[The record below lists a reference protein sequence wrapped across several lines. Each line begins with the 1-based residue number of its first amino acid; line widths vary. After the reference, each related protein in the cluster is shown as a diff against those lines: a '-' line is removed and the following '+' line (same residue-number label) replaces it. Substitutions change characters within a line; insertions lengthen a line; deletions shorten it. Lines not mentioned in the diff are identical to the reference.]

1 MKAYRPRD
9 DACEPLEPT
18 PRRIPGSDG
27 PTGRLRRVGWIALP
41 VGIVVVVW
49 TLLDVFRTLVMPRA
63 ARGRVRLAR
72 ILFRPI
78 WLPWRWIGLRART
91 VQARER
97 VLATV
102 APFFFFVL
110 LVGWVSLALLG
121 YALILWSPAF
131 VDGIGPGGDSFGNA
145 LYVSGT
151 SLFTLG
157 SVGGVTGW
165 TRAVVVAEAATG
177 LGLFAVVIAYLP
189 VLYQAFNRREVGV
202 LLLDARAGSPPSGP
216 ELLHRMGSA
225 GVASSLHELFADWER
240 WVADVLES
248 HMSYPLLTLFRSPHD
263 NTSWVTSLGSVLD
276 AATLLLTAVGDE
288 PDERAI
294 LLYGTGV
301 HAVEDLFYYFRLTER
316 GTVIQRAEFADV
328 LDDMKD
334 DGFAIRPL
342 DDAYARFTEKRAK
355 YAPRLDALAVLLAA
369 PPGLWI
375 GDRSFLGARTEH

>member
-1 MKAYRPRD
+1 MR
-9 DACEPLEPT
+9 
-18 PRRIPGSDG
+18 
-27 PTGRLRRVGWIALP
+27 WIALP
-41 VGIVVVVW
+41 VGIVLVAW

-63 ARGRVRLAR
+63 ARGRVRLSR
-72 ILFRPI
+72 ILFRTM
-78 WLPWRWIGLRART
+78 WRPWRWIGVRRKT
-91 VQARER
+91 VQGRER
-97 VLATV
+97 VLATA

-121 YALILWSPAF
+121 YALILWSAAF

-157 SVGGVTGW
+157 SVGGVTGS
-165 TRAVVVAEAATG
+165 TRAIVVAEGATG

-225 GVASSLHELFADWER
+225 GVASSLHGLFAEWER

-276 AATLLLTAVGDE
+276 AATLLLTAVEHE

-316 GTVIQRAEFADV
+316 ETVIQRDEFEDV
-328 LDDMKD
+328 LGVMKD
-334 DGFAIRPL
+334 DGFAVRPL
-342 DDAYARFTEKRAK
+342 DDAFARFTQKRAK

-369 PPGLWI
+369 TPTLWI

>member
-1 MKAYRPRD
+1 MR
-9 DACEPLEPT
+9 
-18 PRRIPGSDG
+18 
-27 PTGRLRRVGWIALP
+27 WIALP
-41 VGIVVVVW
+41 VGIVLVAW

-63 ARGRVRLAR
+63 ARGRVRLGR
-72 ILFRPI
+72 ILFRTM
-78 WLPWRWIGLRART
+78 WRPWRWIGVRRKT

-97 VLATV
+97 VLATA

-157 SVGGVTGW
+157 SDGGVTGW
-165 TRAVVVAEAATG
+165 TRAVVVAEGANG

-225 GVASSLHELFADWER
+225 GVASSLHGLFAEWER

-276 AATLLLTAVGDE
+276 AATLLLTAVEDA

-294 LLYGTGV
+294 LMYGTGV

-316 GTVIQRAEFADV
+316 ETVIQRDEFEDV
-328 LDDMKD
+328 LGDMKD
-334 DGFAIRPL
+334 DGFAVRPL
-342 DDAYARFTEKRAK
+342 DDAFARFTQKRAK

-369 PPGLWI
+369 TPTLWI
-375 GDRSFLGARTEH
+375 GDRSFLGARTAH

>member
-1 MKAYRPRD
+1 M
-9 DACEPLEPT
+9 
-18 PRRIPGSDG
+18 S
-27 PTGRLRRVGWIALP
+27 WIALP

-63 ARGRVRLAR
+63 ARGRVRLSR
-72 ILFRPI
+72 FLFRPI
-78 WLPWRWIGLRART
+78 WGPWRWIGVRGKT

-97 VLATV
+97 ILSTA

-165 TRAVVVAEAATG
+165 TRAIVLAEAATG

-225 GVASSLHELFADWER
+225 GVASSLPDLFAQWER

-248 HMSYPLLTLFRSPHD
+248 HMSYPLLALFRSPHD

-276 AATLLLTAVGDE
+276 AATLLLTAVEDE
-288 PDERAI
+288 PDERTI

-316 GTVIQRAEFADV
+316 ETVIQRVEFEDV

-342 DDAYARFTEKRAK
+342 DEAFARFTSKRAK

-375 GDRSFLGARTEH
+375 GDRSFLGARTAH

>member
-1 MKAYRPRD
+1 M
-9 DACEPLEPT
+9 
-18 PRRIPGSDG
+18 
-27 PTGRLRRVGWIALP
+27 GWIALA
-41 VGIVVVVW
+41 VGILLVAF

-63 ARGRVRLAR
+63 ARGRVRLSR
-72 ILFRPI
+72 ILFRTM
-78 WLPWRWIGLRART
+78 WRPWRWIGVRAKT
-91 VQARER
+91 AQARER
-97 VLATV
+97 VLATA

-110 LVGWVSLALLG
+110 LVSWVSLALLG

-165 TRAVVVAEAATG
+165 TRAIVVVEGATG

-225 GVASSLHELFADWER
+225 GASSSLHGLFAEWER

-276 AATLLLTAVGDE
+276 AATLLLTAVEDE

-301 HAVEDLFYYFRLTER
+301 HAVEDLFYYLRLTER
-316 GTVIQRAEFADV
+316 ETVIQRDEFEDV
-328 LDDMKD
+328 LGVMKD
-334 DGFAIRPL
+334 DGFAVRPV
-342 DDAYARFTEKRAK
+342 DDAFARFTQKRAK

-369 PPGLWI
+369 TPTLWI
-375 GDRSFLGARTEH
+375 GDRSFLGARTQH

>member
-1 MKAYRPRD
+1 MR
-9 DACEPLEPT
+9 
-18 PRRIPGSDG
+18 
-27 PTGRLRRVGWIALP
+27 WIALP
-41 VGIVVVVW
+41 VGIVLVAW

-63 ARGRVRLAR
+63 ARGRVRLSR
-72 ILFRPI
+72 ILFRTM
-78 WLPWRWIGLRART
+78 WRPWRWIGVRRKT

-97 VLATV
+97 VLATA

-157 SVGGVTGW
+157 SDGGVTGW
-165 TRAVVVAEAATG
+165 TRAIVVVEGATG

-225 GVASSLHELFADWER
+225 GVASSLHGLFAEWER

-276 AATLLLTAVGDE
+276 AATLLLTAVEDA

-294 LLYGTGV
+294 LMYGTGV

-316 GTVIQRAEFADV
+316 ETVIQRDEFEDV
-328 LDDMKD
+328 LGDMKD
-334 DGFAIRPL
+334 DGFAVRPL
-342 DDAYARFTEKRAK
+342 DDAFARFTQKRAK

-369 PPGLWI
+369 TPTLWI
-375 GDRSFLGARTEH
+375 GDRSFLGARTAH

>member
-1 MKAYRPRD
+1 MR
-9 DACEPLEPT
+9 
-18 PRRIPGSDG
+18 
-27 PTGRLRRVGWIALP
+27 WIALP
-41 VGIVVVVW
+41 VGIVLVAW

-63 ARGRVRLAR
+63 ARGRVRLSR
-72 ILFRPI
+72 ILFRTM
-78 WLPWRWIGLRART
+78 WRPWRWIGVRRKT

-97 VLATV
+97 VLATA

-157 SVGGVTGW
+157 SDGGVTGW
-165 TRAVVVAEAATG
+165 TRAIVVAGGATG

-225 GVASSLHELFADWER
+225 GVASSLHGLFAEWER

-276 AATLLLTAVGDE
+276 AATLLLTAVEDA

-294 LLYGTGV
+294 LMYGTGV

-316 GTVIQRAEFADV
+316 ETVIQRDEFEDV
-328 LDDMKD
+328 LGDMKD
-334 DGFAIRPL
+334 DGFAVRPL
-342 DDAYARFTEKRAK
+342 DDAFARFTQKRAK

-369 PPGLWI
+369 TPTLWI
-375 GDRSFLGARTEH
+375 GDRSFLGARTAH

>member
-1 MKAYRPRD
+1 MR
-9 DACEPLEPT
+9 
-18 PRRIPGSDG
+18 
-27 PTGRLRRVGWIALP
+27 WIALP
-41 VGIVVVVW
+41 VGIVLVAW

-63 ARGRVRLAR
+63 ARGRVRLSR
-72 ILFRPI
+72 ILFRTL
-78 WLPWRWIGLRART
+78 WRPWRWIGVRRKT

-97 VLATV
+97 VLATA

-131 VDGIGPGGDSFGNA
+131 VGGIGPGGDSFGNA

-157 SVGGVTGW
+157 SDGGVTGW
-165 TRAVVVAEAATG
+165 TRAIVVAGGATG

-225 GVASSLHELFADWER
+225 GVASSLHGLFAEWER

-276 AATLLLTAVGDE
+276 AATLLLTAVEDE

-294 LLYGTGV
+294 LMYGTGV

-316 GTVIQRAEFADV
+316 ETVIQRDEFEDV
-328 LDDMKD
+328 LGDMKD
-334 DGFAIRPL
+334 DGFAVRPL
-342 DDAYARFTEKRAK
+342 DDAFARFTQKRAK

-369 PPGLWI
+369 TPTLWI
-375 GDRSFLGARTEH
+375 GDRSFLGARTAH

>member
-1 MKAYRPRD
+1 MR
-9 DACEPLEPT
+9 
-18 PRRIPGSDG
+18 
-27 PTGRLRRVGWIALP
+27 WIALP
-41 VGIVVVVW
+41 VGIVLVAL

-63 ARGRVRLAR
+63 ARGRVRLSR
-72 ILFRPI
+72 ILFRTM
-78 WLPWRWIGLRART
+78 WRPWRWIGVRAKT

-97 VLATV
+97 VLATA

-165 TRAVVVAEAATG
+165 TRAVVVTEGATG

-225 GVASSLHELFADWER
+225 GASSSLHGLFAEWER

-276 AATLLLTAVGDE
+276 AATLLLTAVEDE
-288 PDERAI
+288 SDERAI
-294 LLYGTGV
+294 LMYGTGV

-316 GTVIQRAEFADV
+316 ETVIQRDEFEDV
-328 LDDMKD
+328 LGDMKD
-334 DGFAIRPL
+334 DGFAVRPL
-342 DDAYARFTEKRAK
+342 DDAFARFTQKRAK

-369 PPGLWI
+369 PPTLWI

>member
-1 MKAYRPRD
+1 MR
-9 DACEPLEPT
+9 
-18 PRRIPGSDG
+18 
-27 PTGRLRRVGWIALP
+27 WIALP
-41 VGIVVVVW
+41 VGIVLVAW

-63 ARGRVRLAR
+63 ARGRVRLSR
-72 ILFRPI
+72 ILFRTM
-78 WLPWRWIGLRART
+78 WRPWRWIGVRRKT

-97 VLATV
+97 VLATA

-157 SVGGVTGW
+157 SDGGVTGW
-165 TRAVVVAEAATG
+165 TRAVVVAEGATG

-225 GVASSLHELFADWER
+225 GVASSLHGLFAEWER

-276 AATLLLTAVGDE
+276 AATLLLTAVEDE

-294 LLYGTGV
+294 LMYGTGV

-316 GTVIQRAEFADV
+316 ETVIQRDEFEDV
-328 LDDMKD
+328 LGDMKD
-334 DGFAIRPL
+334 DGFAVRPL
-342 DDAYARFTEKRAK
+342 DDAFARFTEKRAK

-369 PPGLWI
+369 TPTLWI